1 MIKLNSHDIFHTIN
15 QLSRLH
21 TNQLNEVLKPLGLY
35 SAQWSVIFVLK
46 TKGKMTQKGLSQY
59 LSVEAPPMTRTIQR
73 LEKQGYVM
81 KTQGNDKRENYI
93 QLTDK
98 ALIDYPKW
106 ETAILEFNDS
116 FLSALTPHSQELLLS
131 TLHLWLKKLS

>member
-1 MIKLNSHDIFHTIN
+1 VIRLNSHEIFHTIN

-21 TNQLNEVLKPLGLY
+21 TNQLNDVLKPFGLF

-73 LEKQGYVM
+73 LEKQGYVK

-93 QLTDK
+93 WLTDE
-98 ALIDYPKW
+98 ALSQYPIW
-106 ETAILEFNDS
+106 ENAILDFNTT
-116 FLSALTPHSQELLLS
+116 FLSALPIHSKEQLQS
-131 TLHLWLKKLS
+131 TLQLWLKKLS